1 MRSTKPRSIPEA
13 QGRRHLWVEA
23 ERAVKIILIADE
35 DALSRKI
42 ALGALSNPETEVV
55 DASFPEE
62 ALRRMEQHSID
73 VALLDYDLIRQSPSL
88 LKETLEKSPQTRR
101 IVLIPPGL
109 TDEEKQKIDAD
120 EVLEKPLTPMNLL
133 RCVATLLGPSS
144 ESEPRPLHDLE
155 RQQLLQYA
163 RHLAQLRRE
172 DERKTQQLKEAHAR
186 LQEFEKMKDM
196 FLALVSHELRTPLTA
211 IKASGHIL
219 ARMLSDAQPNT
230 KEEKLSGVT
239 QSLNAASHRMET
251 LIQELLSYH
260 AVRNGVAPFELKAA
274 DLGPIVQSVSREMEA
289 VAAKKQV
296 SLVVHVER
304 DLPVIQGDQPRLR
317 EAIHHL
323 VKNAIH
329 YNIEGGRV
337 EISLR
342 LSDEGLQ
349 LSVID
354 TGVGIPGQQQESVFL
369 PFYQAHDVLTRR
381 VEGVG
386 LGLAITRHI
395 VESHNGKI
403 TLAGELGKGTEVR
416 VWLPLAP
423 PEILFSEFTP
433 VSPEEA
439 QKKQPSG
446 GSGMF
451 DYSRELYAALE
462 AERVRR
468 RHLEDKY
475 RAMEGTFL
483 ETLSA
488 LMRQIDM
495 RGAHKGSHVDRVI
508 LFANEIARRID
519 PTLPDNRDFQLSLL
533 LHDIGKIGVAES
545 LLQKVGSLD
554 ATEQKQVQA
563 HVAIGTEILSNIH
576 FLEPAIQTV
585 RHHHE
590 RWDGK
595 GYPDGL
601 SGAQIPLWA
610 RIISVADSFD
620 AMTQDRPYRKAL
632 DPSAAREEIQR
643 MAGSQY
649 DPQIVQAFVDG
660 WDSIT
665 SIADKTQEPATSLQ
679 EARVE

>member
-1 MRSTKPRSIPEA
+1 MK
-13 QGRRHLWVEA
+13 V
-23 ERAVKIILIADE
+23 VLIADE
-35 DALSRKI
+35 DVLTRKI

-62 ALRRMEQHSID
+62 VLRRCQQHSVD
-73 VALLDYDLIRQSPSL
+73 VALIDQELVKQSPSMCAEIL
-88 LKETLEKSPQTRR
+88 RMSPQTRR
-101 IVLIPPGL
+101 VVLVLPGL
-109 TDEEKQKIDAD
+109 TEEEKQNLEAD
-120 EVLEKPLTPMNLL
+120 EILEKPLTPMNLL

-144 ESEPRPLHDLE
+144 EMEAKPLHDLE

-172 DERKTQQLKEAHAR
+172 DERKSQQLKDAHAR

-211 IKASGHIL
+211 IKASGHIFS
-219 ARMLSDAQPNT
+219 RMLRDAQPGS
-230 KEEKLSGVT
+230 KEEKLAGVAS
-239 QSLNAASHRMET
+239 SLTAATGRMES

-260 AVRNGVAPFELKAA
+260 AVRNGVAPFELRPA
-274 DLGPIVQSVSREMEA
+274 DLSALILSVTRELESA
-289 VAAKKQV
+289 AAKKSVEIVV
-296 SLVVHVER
+296 SAP
-304 DLPVIQGDQPRLR
+304 DGLPLLQGDQPRLR
-317 EAIHHL
+317 ESIHHL
-323 VKNAIH
+323 VRNAIH
-329 YNIEGGRV
+329 YNVEGGRV
-337 EISLR
+337 EVGLEAVE
-342 LSDEGLQ
+342 DGLQ
-349 LSVID
+349 LTVTD
-354 TGVGIPGQQQESVFL
+354 TGVGISGAQQENVFL

-423 PEILFSEFTP
+423 PEIHLTEFTP

-439 QKKQPSG
+439 QRKQTA
-446 GSGMF
+446 GSAGMF

-462 AERVRR
+462 AERVKR

-475 RAMEGTFL
+475 RSMEGTFL
-483 ETLSA
+483 ETITA
-488 LMRQIDM
+488 LVQQIDM
-495 RGAHKGSHVDRVI
+495 RGAHKESHVERVI

-545 LLQKVGSLD
+545 LLQKVGRLD
-554 ATEQKQVQA
+554 SDEQKQMQA
-563 HVAIGTEILSNIH
+563 HVSIGSEMLANIH
-576 FLEPAIQTV
+576 FLQPALQGV

-601 SGAQIPLWA
+601 AGAEIPLWA

-632 DPSAAREEIQR
+632 DPTEARAEIQSK
-643 MAGSQY
+643 AGSQY
-649 DPQIVQAFVDG
+649 DPQIVSAFVEG
-660 WDSIT
+660 WETIFN
-665 SIADKTQEPATSLQ
+665 IAQKTETA
-679 EARVE
+679 ARAGAAE

>member
-1 MRSTKPRSIPEA
+1 MK
-13 QGRRHLWVEA
+13 V
-23 ERAVKIILIADE
+23 VLIADE
-35 DALSRKI
+35 DALTRKI
-42 ALGALSNPETEVV
+42 VLGALSNPETEVV

-62 ALRRMEQHSID
+62 VLRRIQQHSVD
-73 VALLDYDLIRQSPSL
+73 VALLDQDLLQQSP
-88 LKETLEKSPQTRR
+88 TLCAEILRVSPQTRR
-101 IVLIPPGL
+101 IVLVMPDL
-109 TDEEKQKIDAD
+109 TDEEKAGLDGD

-133 RCVATLLGPSS
+133 RCVARLLGPSS
-144 ESEPRPLHDLE
+144 EVEPKPLHDLE

-172 DERKTQQLKEAHAR
+172 DERKSQQLKAAHAR

-211 IKASGHIL
+211 IKASSHIL
-219 ARMLSDAQPNT
+219 NRMLRDAQPGT
-230 KEEKLSGVT
+230 KEEKLAGVT
-239 QSLNAASHRMET
+239 SSLTAATSRMES

-260 AVRNGVAPFELKAA
+260 AVRNGVAPFEIRPA
-274 DLGPIVQSVSREMEA
+274 DLGSLISSVTRELESA
-289 VAAKKQV
+289 ASKKSVELQVRVA
-296 SLVVHVER
+296 E
-304 DLPVIQGDQPRLR
+304 DLPPIQGDQPRLR

-329 YNIEGGRV
+329 YNVEGGRV
-337 EISLR
+337 EVSLDG
-342 LSDEGLQ
+342 SDDGL
-349 LSVID
+349 LLTVTD
-354 TGVGIPGQQQESVFL
+354 TGVGISGGQQENVFL

-416 VWLPLAP
+416 VWFPLAP
-423 PEILFSEFTP
+423 PEIHLTEFAP

-439 QKKQPSG
+439 QRKQPAG

-451 DYSRELYAALE
+451 DYSCELYAALE

-475 RAMEGTFL
+475 RTMEGTFL
-483 ETLSA
+483 ETLTA
-488 LMRQIDM
+488 LVQQIDM
-495 RGAHKGSHVDRVI
+495 RGAHKESHVERVI
-508 LFANEIARRID
+508 LFANEIARRVD

-545 LLQKVGSLD
+545 LLQKVGALD
-554 ATEQKQVQA
+554 PYEQKQMQA
-563 HVAIGTEILSNIH
+563 HVSIGSEMLANIH
-576 FLEPAIQTV
+576 FLQAALMGV

-601 SGAQIPLWA
+601 AGAAIPLWA
-610 RIISVADSFD
+610 RIIAVADSFD

-632 DPSAAREEIQR
+632 DPVEARNEIQSK
-643 MAGSQY
+643 AGSQY
-649 DPQIVQAFVDG
+649 DPQIVSAFVEG
-660 WDSIT
+660 WDTIMNISQ
-665 SIADKTQEPATSLQ
+665 KTDQPRAPQ
-679 EARVE
+679 EAVVE

>member
-1 MRSTKPRSIPEA
+1 MK
-13 QGRRHLWVEA
+13 V
-23 ERAVKIILIADE
+23 ILIADE
-35 DALSRKI
+35 DVLTRKI
-42 ALGALSNPETEVV
+42 ALGALSTPETEVV

-62 ALRRMEQHSID
+62 VLRRIQQHSVD
-73 VALLDYDLIRQSPSL
+73 VALIDQDLVKQSP
-88 LKETLEKSPQTRR
+88 TLCQEILRLSPQTRR
-101 IVLIPPGL
+101 VVMVLPDL
-109 TDEEKQKIDAD
+109 TEEEKLRLEAD

-133 RCVATLLGPSS
+133 RCVANLLGPTS
-144 ESEPRPLHDLE
+144 EMEAKPLHDLE

-172 DERKTQQLKEAHAR
+172 DERKSQQLKDAHAR

-211 IKASGHIL
+211 IKASSHL
-219 ARMLSDAQPNT
+219 LNRMLRDAQPGT
-230 KEEKLSGVT
+230 KEEKLASVT
-239 QSLNAASHRMET
+239 VSLTAATGRMES

-260 AVRNGVAPFELKAA
+260 AVRNGVAPFELRPA
-274 DLGPIVQSVSREMEA
+274 DLGALVLSVTRELET
-289 VAAKKQV
+289 VAAKKSV
-296 SLVVHVER
+296 EIHVHQASENMP
-304 DLPVIQGDQPRLR
+304 LIQGDQPRLR

-323 VKNAIH
+323 VRNAIH
-329 YNIEGGRV
+329 YNVEGGRV
-337 EISLR
+337 EVSL
-342 LSDEGLQ
+342 DTVDDGLQ
-349 LSVID
+349 LTVMD
-354 TGVGIPGQQQESVFL
+354 TGVGISGAQQENVFL

-423 PEILFSEFTP
+423 PEIHITEFTP

-439 QKKQPSG
+439 QRKQPAG

-451 DYSRELYAALE
+451 EYSRELYAALE
-462 AERVRR
+462 AERVKR
-468 RHLEDKY
+468 RHLEDKF
-475 RAMEGTFL
+475 RTMEGTFL
-483 ETLSA
+483 ETITA
-488 LMRQIDM
+488 LVQQIDM
-495 RGAHKGSHVDRVI
+495 RGAHKESHVERVI
-508 LFANEIARRID
+508 LFANEIARRVD

-545 LLQKVGSLD
+545 LLQKVGALSSD
-554 ATEQKQVQA
+554 EQKLMQA
-563 HVAIGTEILSNIH
+563 HVSIGSDMLANIH
-576 FLEPAIQTV
+576 FLQAALQGV

-601 SGAQIPLWA
+601 AGAQIPLWA

-632 DPSAAREEIQR
+632 DPESARAEIQSK
-643 MAGSQY
+643 AGTQY
-649 DPQIVQAFVDG
+649 DPQIVTAFVDC
-660 WDSIT
+660 WETIMNISQ
-665 SIADKTQEPATSLQ
+665 KTEAA
-679 EARVE
+679 ARVTAPE

>member
-1 MRSTKPRSIPEA
+1 MK
-13 QGRRHLWVEA
+13 V
-23 ERAVKIILIADE
+23 VLIADE
-35 DALSRKI
+35 DALTRKI
-42 ALGALSNPETEVV
+42 VLGALANAEIEVV

-62 ALRRMEQHSID
+62 ALRRVEQHSVD
-73 VALLDYDLIRQSPSL
+73 VALLDYDLVRQSP
-88 LKETLEKSPQTRR
+88 TLAAEIMHKSPQTRR
-101 IVLIPPGL
+101 IVLTPPGL
-109 TDEEKQKIDAD
+109 TDEEKLKLEAD

-133 RCVATLLGPSS
+133 RCVSRLLGPSA
-144 ESEPRPLHDLE
+144 ETEAKPLHDLE

-172 DERKTQQLKEAHAR
+172 DERKGQQLKEAHAR

-219 ARMLSDAQPNT
+219 TRMLRDAEPGS
-230 KEEKLSGVT
+230 KEEKLANVT
-239 QSLNAASHRMET
+239 QNLSAASTRMET

-260 AVRNGVAPFELKAA
+260 AVRNGVAPFELKPA
-274 DLGPIVQSVSREMEA
+274 DLGALVQSVCRETESL
-289 VAAKKQV
+289 AAKKKVELLVRV
-296 SLVVHVER
+296 S
-304 DLPVIQGDQPRLR
+304 DGLPLIQGDQPRLR

-329 YNIEGGRV
+329 YNVEGGRV
-337 EISLR
+337 EISLEN
-342 LSDEGLQ
+342 SGDGLQ
-349 LSVID
+349 LTVMD
-354 TGVGIPGQQQESVFL
+354 TGVGISGTQQESVFL

-423 PEILFSEFTP
+423 PELHFSEFAP
-433 VSPEEA
+433 LSPEEI
-439 QKKQPSG
+439 QKKQPT
-446 GSGMF
+446 GSAGMF

-483 ETLSA
+483 ETLTA
-488 LMRQIDM
+488 LMRQIDL
-495 RGAHKGSHVDRVI
+495 RGAHKGSHVERVI

-554 ATEQKQVQA
+554 PNEQKQVQA
-563 HVAIGTEILSNIH
+563 HVAIGTEILGNIH

-601 SGAQIPLWA
+601 AGAQIPLWA

-632 DPSAAREEIQR
+632 DPAKAMEEIQR
-643 MAGSQY
+643 MSGSQY
-649 DPQIVQAFVDG
+649 DPTIVQAFVEG
-660 WDSIT
+660 WESIT
-665 SIADKTQEPATSLQ
+665 NIATKTEEISPDLQ
-679 EARVE
+679 EAKVE

>member
-1 MRSTKPRSIPEA
+1 MK
-13 QGRRHLWVEA
+13 V
-23 ERAVKIILIADE
+23 VLIADE
-35 DALSRKI
+35 DALTRKI
-42 ALGALSNPETEVV
+42 VQGALSNPETEVV

-62 ALRRMEQHSID
+62 ALRRVQQHTVD
-73 VALLDYDLIRQSPSL
+73 VALLDHDLIRQSPGLSPGIT
-88 LKETLEKSPQTRR
+88 EISPQTRR
-101 IVLIPPGL
+101 IVLVPPGL
-109 TDEEKQKIDAD
+109 SDEEKQRIDAD
-120 EVLEKPLTPMNLL
+120 EILEKPLTPMNLL
-133 RCVATLLGPSS
+133 RCVAHLLGPSS
-144 ESEPRPLHDLE
+144 ETEVKPLHDLE

-211 IKASGHIL
+211 IKASSHIL
-219 ARMLSDAQPNT
+219 TRLLRDAQPGT
-230 KEEKLSGVT
+230 KEEKLSSVT
-239 QSLNAASHRMET
+239 QNLAAACTRMET

-260 AVRNGVAPFELKAA
+260 AVRNSVAPFELKPA
-274 DLGPIVQSVSREMEA
+274 DLGALVQSVSIELEA
-289 VAAKKQV
+289 AAAKKHIEFR
-296 SLVVHVER
+296 LNIP
-304 DLPVIQGDQPRLR
+304 DNLPLIQGDQPRLR

-329 YNIEGGRV
+329 YNVEGGRV
-337 EISLR
+337 EIDLR
-342 LSDEGLQ
+342 SSHDGLQ
-349 LSVID
+349 LTVTD
-354 TGVGIPGQQQESVFL
+354 TGVGIAGTQQESVFL

-416 VWLPLAP
+416 IWFPLSP
-423 PEILFSEFTP
+423 PDITAHSEFTP
-433 VSPEEA
+433 AAPEDVNKN
-439 QKKQPSG
+439 Q
-446 GSGMF
+446 MF

-462 AERVRR
+462 AERVKR

-483 ETLSA
+483 ETLTA
-488 LMRQIDM
+488 LMQQIDI
-495 RGAHKGSHVDRVI
+495 RGAHKGSHVERVI
-508 LFANEIARRID
+508 LFANEIARRVD

-554 ATEQKQVQA
+554 PSEQKQVQA
-563 HVAIGTEILSNIH
+563 HVSIGTEILSNIR
-576 FLEPAIQTV
+576 FLEPAILSV

-601 SGAQIPLWA
+601 AGAQIPLWA

-632 DPSAAREEIQR
+632 EPDKALEEIKR
-643 MAGSQY
+643 NAGSQY
-649 DPQIVQAFVDG
+649 DPQIVQAFIEG
-660 WDSIT
+660 WESIS
-665 SIADKTQEPATSLQ
+665 SIAHKTSKLE
-679 EARVE
+679 EAKVE

>member
-1 MRSTKPRSIPEA
+1 
-13 QGRRHLWVEA
+13 
-23 ERAVKIILIADE
+23 VKVVLIADE
-35 DALSRKI
+35 DVLTRKI
-42 ALGALSNPETEVV
+42 VMGALSNSETEVV

-62 ALRRMEQHSID
+62 TLRRMEQHSVD
-73 VALLDYDLIRQSPSL
+73 VALLDYDMVKRTPSL
-88 LKETLEKSPQTRR
+88 LTDMVHISPQTRR
-101 IVLIPPGL
+101 IVLTPPGL
-109 TDEEKQKIDAD
+109 TEEEGKELDAD
-120 EVLEKPLTPMNLL
+120 GFLEKPLTPMNLL
-133 RCVATLLGPSS
+133 RCVANLLGPST
-144 ESEPRPLHDLE
+144 ETEAKPLHDLE

-172 DERKTQQLKEAHAR
+172 DERKGQQLKEAHAR

-219 ARMLSDAQPNT
+219 TRMLRDAQPGS
-230 KEEKLSGVT
+230 KEEKLAGVT
-239 QSLNAASHRMET
+239 QNLSAASARMET

-260 AVRNGVAPFELKAA
+260 AVRNGVAPFELKPA
-274 DLGPIVQSVSREMEA
+274 DLGSLVQSVCRETESL
-289 VAAKKQV
+289 AAKKKVEMVVQV
-296 SLVVHVER
+296 PDE
-304 DLPVIQGDQPRLR
+304 LPQIQGDQPRLR

-323 VKNAIH
+323 VRNAIH
-329 YNIEGGRV
+329 YNVEGGRV
-337 EISLR
+337 EISLAT
-342 LSDEGLQ
+342 SHDGLQ
-349 LSVID
+349 LTVTD
-354 TGVGIPGQQQESVFL
+354 TGVGIPGTQQESVFL

-416 VWLPLAP
+416 VWLPLVP
-423 PEILFSEFTP
+423 PEIHFSEFTP
-433 VSPEEA
+433 LSPEEI
-439 QKKQPSG
+439 QKKQTTSG
-446 GSGMF
+446 SAGMF

-483 ETLSA
+483 ETLTA

-495 RGAHKGSHVDRVI
+495 RGAHKGSHVERVI
-508 LFANEIARRID
+508 LFANEIARRVD

-554 ATEQKQVQA
+554 PNEQKQMQE
-563 HVAIGTEILSNIH
+563 HVAIGTEILGNIH

-601 SGAQIPLWA
+601 AGAQIPLWA

-632 DPSAAREEIQR
+632 EPDKAREEIQR

-649 DPQIVQAFVDG
+649 DPQIVQAFIEG
-660 WDSIT
+660 WESIT
-665 SIADKTQEPATSLQ
+665 NIASKTDNRSQELQ
-679 EARVE
+679 EAGAD

>member
-1 MRSTKPRSIPEA
+1 MK
-13 QGRRHLWVEA
+13 V
-23 ERAVKIILIADE
+23 VLIADE
-35 DALSRKI
+35 DVLTRKI
-42 ALGALSNPETEVV
+42 AMGALSNPETEVV

-62 ALRRMEQHSID
+62 VLRRIQQHSVD
-73 VALLDYDLIRQSPSL
+73 VALIDQDMVKQSP
-88 LKETLEKSPQTRR
+88 TLCAEILRISPQTRR
-101 IVLIPPGL
+101 VVLVLPDL
-109 TDEEKQKIDAD
+109 TDEEKAGLDAD
-120 EVLEKPLTPMNLL
+120 EVLEKPLTPMNVL

-144 ESEPRPLHDLE
+144 EMEAKPLHALE

-172 DERKTQQLKEAHAR
+172 DERKSQQLKDAHAR

-211 IKASGHIL
+211 IKASGHL
-219 ARMLSDAQPNT
+219 LNRMLRDAPPGS
-230 KEEKLSGVT
+230 KEEKMAGVT
-239 QSLNAASHRMET
+239 SNLTAATGRMES

-260 AVRNGVAPFELKAA
+260 AVRNGVAPFELRPA
-274 DLGPIVQSVSREMEA
+274 DLGALILSVTREVETA
-289 VAAKKQV
+289 AAKK
-296 SLVVHVER
+296 SIEIVVRVPEG
-304 DLPVIQGDQPRLR
+304 LPLIQGDQPRLR

-323 VKNAIH
+323 VRNAIH
-329 YNIEGGRV
+329 YNVEGGRV
-337 EISLR
+337 EIGLEAV
-342 LSDEGLQ
+342 DDGLQ
-349 LSVID
+349 LTVTD
-354 TGVGIPGQQQESVFL
+354 TGVGISGGQQENVFL

-416 VWLPLAP
+416 VWIPLAP
-423 PEILFSEFTP
+423 PEIHLAEFTP

-439 QKKQPSG
+439 QRKQPAG
-446 GSGMF
+446 GAGMF

-462 AERVRR
+462 AERVKR

-475 RAMEGTFL
+475 RTMEGTFL
-483 ETLSA
+483 ETITA
-488 LMRQIDM
+488 LVQQIDM
-495 RGAHKGSHVDRVI
+495 RGAHKESHVERVI
-508 LFANEIARRID
+508 LFANEIARRVD
-519 PTLPDNRDFQLSLL
+519 PTLPENRDFQLSLL

-545 LLQKVGSLD
+545 LLQKVGRLD
-554 ATEQKQVQA
+554 SDEQKLMQA
-563 HVAIGTEILSNIH
+563 HVSIGSEMLANIH
-576 FLEPAIQTV
+576 FLQAALQGV

-601 SGAQIPLWA
+601 SGPQIPLWA

-632 DPSAAREEIQR
+632 DPEEARAEIQSK
-643 MAGSQY
+643 AGSQY
-649 DPQIVQAFVDG
+649 DPQIVTAFVEG
-660 WDSIT
+660 WDTIMN
-665 SIADKTQEPATSLQ
+665 IAQKTETAARATSS
-679 EARVE
+679 E